1 MLLSQTRRVKSSAA
15 AVRRSSE
22 IARLTY
28 LFYCVFQ
35 LAILGTVAS
44 KIDGGWDTEP
54 NTQYH
59 IQTDEGPERYFKYQT
74 ISGQYRKERR
84 LQDGS
89 VVGTYGWV
97 DADGYLRLNDYVADS
112 KGYRIV
118 KNKKLFVGTQTPVS
132 QAVSAA
138 KYVPPI
144 AGTAV
149 SVSPYRSATAAIV
162 TRPAA
167 VVAVTRAPPS
177 ESSWRGSPFVYPSDT
192 QSSPLRFPAAGS
204 PPRSVASQFRRP
216 QPSSTASPAADY
228 NYSVRPVD
236 VNSIAGTADGGDGD
250 DDDARRRPY
259 RRRSSSSS
267 STAATVAASTAA
279 EQQPLY
285 EQPLRPQTFRPA
297 YRKVVD
303 MSARTTPG
311 PPAEQAQ
318 YDGVSFVRNG
328 FKYYLP
334 RHYHEEQSDDV
345 GDTRAGSFGYVDPFG
360 IRRVVYYNTA
370 PGTGFVHRKNNRYV
384 GLDAEPYDPRPS
396 Q

>member
-1 MLLSQTRRVKSSAA
+1 MDFGLYV
-15 AVRRSSE
+15 VV
-22 IARLTY
+22 I
-28 LFYCVFQ
+28 

-97 DADGYLRLNDYVADS
+97 DADGYLRLNDYIADS

-118 KNKKLFVGTQTPVS
+118 KNKKLFVGTQTPVG
-132 QAVSAA
+132 QAVSVA
-138 KYVPPI
+138 KYAPAV

-149 SVSPYRSATAAIV
+149 STSPYRSATATV
-162 TRPAA
+162 VNRPPA
-167 VVAVTRAPPS
+167 VVAITQPPPR

-204 PPRSVASQFRRP
+204 PPRSVASRFRQP
-216 QPSSTASPAADY
+216 QPSSTPSPIAAADDDDY
-228 NYSVRPVD
+228 YSVRPVD
-236 VNSIAGTADGGDGD
+236 VNSIAAAGDSGD
-250 DDDARRRPY
+250 SDEDARRPPY

-267 STAATVAASTAA
+267 SSSTAATVSASTAA
-279 EQQPLY
+279 ERQPPLY
-285 EQPLRPQTFRPA
+285 EQPLRPHTFRPA

-303 MSARTTPG
+303 LSARTTPG
-311 PPAEQAQ
+311 PLTEQAE

-334 RHYHEEQSDDV
+334 RHYHEEQSDDA

>member
-1 MLLSQTRRVKSSAA
+1 
-15 AVRRSSE
+15 
-22 IARLTY
+22 
-28 LFYCVFQ
+28 
-35 LAILGTVAS
+35 
-44 KIDGGWDTEP
+44 
-54 NTQYH
+54 
-59 IQTDEGPERYFKYQT
+59 
-74 ISGQYRKERR
+74 
-84 LQDGS
+84 
-89 VVGTYGWV
+89 
-97 DADGYLRLNDYVADS
+97 
-112 KGYRIV
+112 V
-118 KNKKLFVGTQTPVS
+118 KNKKLFVGIQTPVS

-149 SVSPYRSATAAIV
+149 SVSPYRSATATIV

-167 VVAVTRAPPS
+167 VVAVTPAPPR

-216 QPSSTASPAADY
+216 QPTSTASPVADY
-228 NYSVRPVD
+228 YSVRPVD
-236 VNSIAGTADGGDGD
+236 VNSIAATADGGEGD
-250 DDDARRRPY
+250 DDARRPY
-259 RRRSSSSS
+259 RRRSSSS
-267 STAATVAASTAA
+267 TAATVTASTAE

-285 EQPLRPQTFRPA
+285 EQPLRPHTFRPA

-303 MSARTTPG
+303 IRTTPE

-334 RHYHEEQSDDV
+334 RHYHEEQSDDA

-384 GLDAEPYDPRPS
+384 GLNAEPYDPRPS

>member
-1 MLLSQTRRVKSSAA
+1 MLTEARDVKSLA
-15 AVRRSSE
+15 AVRRSSRV
-22 IARLTY
+22 ARLTY

-118 KNKKLFVGTQTPVS
+118 KNKKVFVGTQTPVG
-132 QAVSAA
+132 QAVSVA
-138 KYVPPI
+138 KYAPPI

-149 SVSPYRSATAAIV
+149 SASPYRSATAV
-162 TRPAA
+162 NRPPA
-167 VVAVTRAPPS
+167 VVAITQAPPR
-177 ESSWRGSPFVYPSDT
+177 ESSWRGSPFIYPSDT
-192 QSSPLRFPAAGS
+192 QSSPLRFPAGGGGS

-216 QPSSTASPAADY
+216 QPSSTPSPVTAAADY
-228 NYSVRPVD
+228 YSVRPID
-236 VNSIAGTADGGDGD
+236 VNSIATSGGDNGDGD
-250 DDDARRRPY
+250 DDARRPY
-259 RRRSSSSS
+259 RRRSSSS
-267 STAATVAASTAA
+267 TAATVSASTAA

-285 EQPLRPQTFRPA
+285 EQPLRPHTFRPA

-303 MSARTTPG
+303 LSAGTTPG
-311 PPAEQAQ
+311 PPTEQSAE

-334 RHYHEEQSDDV
+334 RHYHEEQSDDA
-345 GDTRAGSFGYVDPFG
+345 GDTRTGSFGYVDPFG

>member
-1 MLLSQTRRVKSSAA
+1 MPTPARDATSLAG
-15 AVRRSSE
+15 VRRSSRA
-22 IARLTY
+22 ARLTY
-28 LFYCVFQ
+28 AFYCVFQ

-112 KGYRIV
+112 KGYRIL
-118 KNKKLFVGTQTPVS
+118 KNKKLFVGTQTPVG
-132 QAVSAA
+132 QAVSVA
-138 KYVPPI
+138 KYTAPV

-149 SVSPYRSATAAIV
+149 SASPYRSATATV
-162 TRPAA
+162 VNRPAA
-167 VVAVTRAPPS
+167 VVAITPAPPR

-192 QSSPLRFPAAGS
+192 QSSPLRFPAGGS

-216 QPSSTASPAADY
+216 QPSSTPSPAAEY
-228 NYSVRPVD
+228 YSVRPVD
-236 VNSIAGTADGGDGD
+236 VNSIAATGDSGDGD
-250 DDDARRRPY
+250 EDARRPY
-259 RRRSSSSS
+259 RRRSSSST
-267 STAATVAASTAA
+267 TATASASTAA
-279 EQQPLY
+279 EHQPLY
-285 EQPLRPQTFRPA
+285 EQPLRPHTFRPA

-303 MSARTTPG
+303 LSAGTTPG
-311 PPAEQAQ
+311 PLTEQSE

-334 RHYHEEQSDDV
+334 RHYHEEQSDDA

-384 GLDAEPYDPRPS
+384 GLGAEPYDPRPP

>member
-1 MLLSQTRRVKSSAA
+1 MPTQARDVTSLAD
-15 AVRRSSE
+15 VRRSSR
-22 IARLTY
+22 AAAHLTY
-28 LFYCVFQ
+28 VFYCVFQ

-118 KNKKLFVGTQTPVS
+118 KNKKLFVGTQTPVG
-132 QAVSAA
+132 QAVSVA
-138 KYVPPI
+138 KYTAPV

-149 SVSPYRSATAAIV
+149 SASPYRSATV
-162 TRPAA
+162 VNRPPA
-167 VVAVTRAPPS
+167 VVAITPAPPR

-216 QPSSTASPAADY
+216 QPTSTPSPAAEY
-228 NYSVRPVD
+228 YSVRPVD
-236 VNSIAGTADGGDGD
+236 VNSIVATGDSGDGD
-250 DDDARRRPY
+250 EDAQRPY
-259 RRRSSSSS
+259 RRRSSSS
-267 STAATVAASTAA
+267 TTATVSGSTAA
-279 EQQPLY
+279 EHQPLY
-285 EQPLRPQTFRPA
+285 EQPLRPHTFRPA

-303 MSARTTPG
+303 LSAGTTPG
-311 PPAEQAQ
+311 PLTEQSE

-334 RHYHEEQSDDV
+334 RHYHEEQSDDA

>member
-1 MLLSQTRRVKSSAA
+1 MDFGSYAIVIL
-15 AVRRSSE
+15 AV
-22 IARLTY
+22 
-28 LFYCVFQ
+28 
-35 LAILGTVAS
+35 LGTVAS

-118 KNKKLFVGTQTPVS
+118 KNKKLFVGTQTPVA

-138 KYVPPI
+138 KHAPAV

-149 SVSPYRSATAAIV
+149 SSSSPYRSAAGSAV
-162 TRPAA
+162 RSVA
-167 VVAVTRAPPS
+167 VVPATQAPLPK
-177 ESSWRGSPFVYPSDT
+177 ESSWRGSPFVYPSDS
-192 QSSPLRFPAAGS
+192 QSSPLRFPSSGSAVSSAA
-204 PPRSVASQFRRP
+204 PPRSTGSHYRRP
-216 QPSSTASPAADY
+216 TPLASSSTATTPSAVAAADY
-228 NYSVRPVD
+228 YSVRPID
-236 VNSIAGTADGGDGD
+236 VNSIATADDGQEL
-250 DDDARRRPY
+250 APY
-259 RRRSSSSS
+259 RRRSSSAQQP
-267 STAATVAASTAA
+267 STVTV
-279 EQQPLY
+279 EPKRPLY
-285 EQPLRPQTFRPA
+285 EQPLRPHTFRPA
-297 YRKVVD
+297 YRKVQLD
-303 MSARTTPG
+303 TSG
-311 PPAEQAQ
+311 QGSQSESE

-334 RHYHEEQSDDV
+334 RHYHEEQSDDS

-384 GLDAEPYDPRPS
+384 GLNAEPYDPRPGN
-396 Q
+396 

>member
-1 MLLSQTRRVKSSAA
+1 MDFVLYSV
-15 AVRRSSE
+15 V
-22 IARLTY
+22 I
-28 LFYCVFQ
+28 

-112 KGYRIV
+112 KGYRIL
-118 KNKKLFVGTQTPVS
+118 KNKKLFVGTQTPVG
-132 QAVSAA
+132 QAVSSA

-149 SVSPYRSATAAIV
+149 SVSPYRSATA
-162 TRPAA
+162 T
-167 VVAVTRAPPS
+167 VTRAPPS

-192 QSSPLRFPAAGS
+192 QSSPLRFPAAGL

-228 NYSVRPVD
+228 DYSVRPVD
-236 VNSIAGTADGGDGD
+236 VNSIAATVDGD
-250 DDDARRRPY
+250 DDEAGRRPY

-267 STAATVAASTAA
+267 TAAPVAVSTAA

-285 EQPLRPQTFRPA
+285 EQPLRPHTFRPA

-334 RHYHEEQSDDV
+334 RHYHEEQSNDA

>member
-1 MLLSQTRRVKSSAA
+1 MDFGLYV
-15 AVRRSSE
+15 VP
-22 IARLTY
+22 I
-28 LFYCVFQ
+28 

-118 KNKKLFVGTQTPVS
+118 KNKKLFVGAQAPVG

-138 KYVPPI
+138 KYVPAV

-149 SVSPYRSATAAIV
+149 SASPYHHR
-162 TRPAA
+162 AA
-167 VVAVTRAPPS
+167 VAAVAVTAARPVQAVTQAPPVQ
-177 ESSWRGSPFVYPSDT
+177 SSWRGSPFVYPSDS
-192 QSSPLRFPAAGS
+192 QSSPLRFPSG
-204 PPRSVASQFRRP
+204 
-216 QPSSTASPAADY
+216 SSTASPLHRLAVSQYRGRPSPIRGSDQRRVTTAAPPVQPSSAADDSGY
-228 NYSVRPVD
+228 YSVRPVD
-236 VNSIAGTADGGDGD
+236 VNSIAATVDGD
-250 DDDARRRPY
+250 DRNDVDDAY
-259 RRRSSSSS
+259 RRRSSGGP
-267 STAATVAASTAA
+267 AAA
-279 EQQPLY
+279 EQPLY
-285 EQPLRPQTFRPA
+285 EQPLRPHTFRPA

-303 MSARTTPG
+303 MSG
-311 PPAEQAQ
+311 PDASATEAQ

-334 RHYHEEQSDDV
+334 RHYHEEQTSSD
-345 GDTRAGSFGYVDPFG
+345 GTGETRSGSYGYVDPFG

-384 GLDAEPYDPRPS
+384 GVNAEPYDPRP

>member
-1 MLLSQTRRVKSSAA
+1 M
-15 AVRRSSE
+15 
-22 IARLTY
+22 Y
-28 LFYCVFQ
+28 LICV
-35 LAILGTVAS
+35 A
-44 KIDGGWDTEP
+44 
-54 NTQYH
+54 
-59 IQTDEGPERYFKYQT
+59 
-74 ISGQYRKERR
+74 
-84 LQDGS
+84 
-89 VVGTYGWV
+89 
-97 DADGYLRLNDYVADS
+97 
-112 KGYRIV
+112 GYRIV
-118 KNKKLFVGTQTPVS
+118 KNKKLFVGTQTPVG
-132 QAVSAA
+132 QAVSSA

-149 SVSPYRSATAAIV
+149 SVSPYRSATATVV

-216 QPSSTASPAADY
+216 QPSSTASPTADY
-228 NYSVRPVD
+228 DYSVRPVD
-236 VNSIAGTADGGDGD
+236 VNSIAATADGD
-250 DDDARRRPY
+250 DDDAGRRPY
-259 RRRSSSSS
+259 RRRSSLS
-267 STAATVAASTAA
+267 STTATVAASTAA

-285 EQPLRPQTFRPA
+285 EQPLRPHTFRPA

-334 RHYHEEQSDDV
+334 RHYHEEQSDDA